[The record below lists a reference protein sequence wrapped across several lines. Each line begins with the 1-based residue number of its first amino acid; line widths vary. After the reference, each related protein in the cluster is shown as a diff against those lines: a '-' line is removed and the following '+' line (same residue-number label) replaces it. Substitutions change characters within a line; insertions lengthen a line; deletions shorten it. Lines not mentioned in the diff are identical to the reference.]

1 MSADESNC
9 SPIHNLEF
17 TDLTTSA
24 GAIIQLF
31 LSKNAEPHERNSLL
45 NHNFV
50 RIFKDINNMFIL
62 SNFMHSLA
70 TVVDIVL
77 NLYIWILIARAVLS
91 WVNPDPYNPIV
102 KFLYNITEPLMYR
115 VRRIFP
121 LQFGGI
127 DLTPMV
133 IILAII
139 FLRSFIVPT
148 LHQLANQIS

>member
-1 MSADESNC
+1 
-9 SPIHNLEF
+9 
-17 TDLTTSA
+17 
-24 GAIIQLF
+24 
-31 LSKNAEPHERNSLL
+31 
-45 NHNFV
+45 
-50 RIFKDINNMFIL
+50 MFIL

-115 VRRIFP
+115 VRRILPF
-121 LQFGGI
+121 QFGGI
-127 DLTPMV
+127 DLTPMI

-148 LHQLANQIS
+148 LHQLANQIA

>member
-1 MSADESNC
+1 
-9 SPIHNLEF
+9 
-17 TDLTTSA
+17 
-24 GAIIQLF
+24 
-31 LSKNAEPHERNSLL
+31 
-45 NHNFV
+45 
-50 RIFKDINNMFIL
+50 MFIL

-121 LQFGGI
+121 LQFGGV

-148 LHQLANQIS
+148 LHQLANQIA